1 VTTIT
6 AAVQKPSPKHERE
19 VAPSHAED
27 DVQKPP
33 AAEPNSRFGAV
44 MRAVSKPAAAP
55 RSGTDAP
62 EADDPDRAPGDRD
75 GADAASEAGLLV
87 PPAPSDATALLA
99 TILSAALATASP
111 GSGTANGTNTSVSI
125 PDTSRSGAQGVPMAT
140 GTGATAAPAGSSAE
154 SGPGPDFG
162 VGVGGNVAAGVAPP
176 TGSGL
181 GGPPNISVLDRAV
194 HFKPVRSVTAQRVP
208 TLPASP
214 APALSGTA
222 DTATQSDQTG
232 LSKLIVP
239 RLQPAHPGG
248 ADGVADTSQP
258 GLAGLPDQH
267 VVAAAIGAPR
277 LQTEPETRT
286 ADEAARTAVAGLDK
300 GDIAAREDSR
310 ALFGIAKTILEATDR
325 RTRDGSPI
333 AGTQDRSGTGP
344 GLPAASLP
352 TIAAAIKDEIDRAA
366 SAASTG
372 SEMRVAGDPAVK
384 ATPDGPLRT
393 LRIQLRPEDLGTV
406 TVELRLANGQLET
419 HLRASRPETA
429 ALLHRD
435 SAILTDLL
443 KQAHYQAAVT
453 VSQSR
458 PAESGNW
465 AGGAP
470 SQGQPSFADGGA
482 RPGQG
487 GDRQRQAEQPLPADR
502 REGERTDETVRPR
515 DGGVYL

>member
-62 EADDPDRAPGDRD
+62 EADDPDRASGGGE
-75 GADAASEAGLLV
+75 GADADSEAGLLV
-87 PPAPSDATALLA
+87 PPGPSDATALLA

-111 GSGTANGTNTSVSI
+111 GSGTANGTSSAVSI

-162 VGVGGNVAAGVAPP
+162 VTGNVAVGVAPP
-176 TGSGL
+176 SGSGL

-194 HFKPVRSVTAQRVP
+194 HFKPVRPVTAQHVP

-214 APALSGTA
+214 ATAPSGTA
-222 DTATQSDQTG
+222 DTATPSDQTG
-232 LSKLIVP
+232 LSELIAP
-239 RLQPAHPGG
+239 RLQPARPGG
-248 ADGVADTSQP
+248 ADGIADTSQP
-258 GLAGLPDQH
+258 GLAGLPNQH
-267 VVAAAIGAPR
+267 IAAAAIGEPR

-286 ADEAARTAVAGLDK
+286 ADAAARPAAAGLDK

-325 RTRDGSPI
+325 RTRDGSPS

-366 SAASTG
+366 SAAPTG
-372 SEMRVAGDPAVK
+372 SETRVAGDPAVT

-435 SAILTDLL
+435 AAILTDLL

-502 REGERTDETVRPR
+502 RDGERSDETVRPR